1 MARESAYDDDH
12 VDDRSGGMSGVY
24 AAEHGLAWVVALLAI
39 TLVAIGLLVGFGV
52 IGGDTQIAGTGTDV
66 TEATEDITGTTD
78 LVNWQEGLLWIV
90 PAISLGIL
98 AFTLHDTD
106 HHKVRR
112 THVRGERVEKT
123 SSLFGT
129 EHALAYLMA
138 LAAIAAGTLGILV
151 GFDVFDN
158 ANTFE
163 DGMLWSLASLVPA
176 ALSATLHNVRH
187 HQVAADE
194 DVIVRIIEE
203 RTAAATPRTT
213 TAPRT
218 EPVTDRPGDRSL

>member
-1 MARESAYDDDH
+1 MAREAAYEDR

-24 AAEHGLAWVVALLAI
+24 AAEHSLAWVVALGALV
-39 TLVAIGLLVGFGV
+39 LVAIGLLVGFGV
-52 IGGDTQIAGTGTDV
+52 IGGDTEIAGTGTDV
-66 TEATEDITGTTD
+66 TGATEDITGTTD
-78 LVNWQEGLLWIV
+78 LVNWQEGMLWIV

-106 HHKVRR
+106 HHRARR
-112 THVRGERVEKT
+112 RSQVSGQADKAGAM
-123 SSLFGT
+123 FGT
-129 EHALAYLMA
+129 EHGLAYLMA

-163 DGMLWSLASLVPA
+163 DGMLWSFASLVPA
-176 ALSATLHNVRH
+176 ALAATLHNVRH
-187 HQVAADE
+187 HQVAPDE
-194 DVIVRIIEE
+194 DVIVRMIEE
-203 RTAAATPRTT
+203 RTGPRTTT

-218 EPVTDRPGDRSL
+218 ERVADRPGERPL